1 MGRPLAKRFF
11 GNRNLGTSGT
21 TDNFIGGEGV
31 DSVGSITVGTYA
43 SGATYPGITFSA
55 PGIPGGVNALGTV
68 TVRAKAL
75 AAAPFGTQTK
85 AYQVSQVLTMGT
97 NGTSATVATLAAT
110 TTIAADSIDVAGVVT
125 IAAAGTTTLL
135 QGTSITFAADCIGVG
150 GVPLAGTTH
159 FVKATVTGSNTFQIT
174 DTYTKAIA
182 GTAAAYTAG
191 DIDSAGAPGS
201 AVATSG
207 STAGQ
212 LATVSTTP
220 TAKGSYVL
228 ADGLIDAAQVTT
240 GTAPVGAGAT
250 IKVSTYEVLS
260 VTITE
265 KGSGYINV
273 ADAVPTFGAGTVAA
287 TGAAVLTVD
296 TGRQGGGG
304 NAETNQENAIIV
316 RAKTT
321 SGGTVLVGDI
331 NAQKGSHR
339 YRVTT
344 ADGTAVCKLV
354 ATATPAFNE
363 ACILASDITG
373 NDYFVM
379 KLTSRTAVIKQK
391 AGGSNYEFAD
401 PTTFP
406 NGEVVKWTFG
416 TQVLNTSVKVENA

>member
-11 GNRNLGTSGT
+11 GNRNLGTTGT
-21 TDNFIGGEGV
+21 ADNKIGGQGV
-31 DSVGSITVGTYA
+31 ASVGSITVGTYA
-43 SGATYPGITFSA
+43 AGATYPGITFSA
-55 PGIPGGVNALGTV
+55 PGIPGGVTALGTV

-85 AYQVSQVLTMGT
+85 AYQVGQVLTMGT

-110 TTIAADSIDVAGVVT
+110 TTIAADSIIADGTVT

-150 GVPLAGTTH
+150 GAALAATTH
-159 FVKATVTGSNTFQIT
+159 FVKASVTGSNTFQIT

-182 GTAAAYTAG
+182 GTAATYTAG
-191 DIDSAGAPGS
+191 DIDSVGAPGS

-228 ADGLIDAAQVTT
+228 ADTLIDAAQATA

-296 TGRQGGGG
+296 TGNVGST
-304 NAETNQENAIIV
+304 TNQENAIIV

-321 SGGTVLVGDI
+321 GGGTVLVGEI
-331 NAQKGSHR
+331 KAQKGSHR

-354 ATATPAFNE
+354 ATASPLVNQV
-363 ACILASDITG
+363 CMLASDITG

-379 KLTSRTAVIKQK
+379 KLTSRLAVVKQK
-391 AGGSNYEFAD
+391 AGGANYEFAD

-416 TQVLNTSVKVENA
+416 TQVVNKSVKIENA

>member
-11 GNRNLGTSGT
+11 GNRNLGTTGT
-21 TDNFIGGEGV
+21 ADNFIGGEGV

-43 SGATYPGITFSA
+43 AGATYPGITFSA

-85 AYQVSQVLTMGT
+85 AYQVGQVLTMGT
-97 NGTSATVATLAAT
+97 NGTSATVATLAPT
-110 TTIAADSIDVAGVVT
+110 TTIAADSIDAAGVVT

-159 FVKATVTGSNTFQIT
+159 FVKASVTGSNTFQIT
-174 DTYTKAIA
+174 TSYALAIA
-182 GTAAAYTAG
+182 GTAAVYTAG
-191 DIDSAGAPGS
+191 DIDDALSSGS

-228 ADGLIDAAQVTT
+228 ADTLIATAQATT

-265 KGSGYINV
+265 NGSGYVDI
-273 ADAVPTFGAGTVAA
+273 ADAVPTFGAGTLAA
-287 TGAAVLTVD
+287 TGAAVLTTDSGAVS
-296 TGRQGGGG
+296 
-304 NAETNQENAIIV
+304 AATNQENAI
-316 RAKTT
+316 
-321 SGGTVLVGDI
+321 
-331 NAQKGSHR
+331 
-339 YRVTT
+339 
-344 ADGTAVCKLV
+344 TAVAYVTGNALSADIIRQVSGRRYKVKTSEGILTCKLV
-354 ATATPAFNE
+354 TDGAPNAIGEMN
-363 ACILASDITG
+363 ILAVDSSGKTYYIA
-373 NDYFVM
+373 
-379 KLTSRTAVIKQK
+379 KLTNHRAVVVPYG
-391 AGGSNYEFAD
+391 AGTHEFPLVGGVAQSI
-401 PTTFP
+401 P
-406 NGEVVKWTFG
+406 WTFG
-416 TQVLNTSVKVENA
+416 DEPRTLPALTNGYNVKIVNA